1 MNVSSISNL
10 ASHLSAA
17 TPAAQPKPQPTPDQ
31 TALLQSVKAAVKTVN
46 DAQLFGQDNEVTFRI
61 DRAVNIAVVRVIN
74 KQTGELV
81 QQIPNEQMLKLAEES
96 SGR

>member
-17 TPAAQPKPQPTPDQ
+17 TPAKPHPTPDQ

-61 DRAVNIAVVRVIN
+61 DRAVNIAVVRVVN

-81 QQIPNEQMLKLAEES
+81 EQIPNEQMLKLAEES